1 MFALCGLWV
10 LVFGVVVSVAMQ
22 HGFDFVCGLPMDFGW
37 FGQIAAE
44 RQVGGV
50 AMWCC
55 IWFVVFIVAILWF
68 CAMWLLVVGFGVVS
82 LCVGV

>member
-1 MFALCGLWV
+1 MWFVGACFRRCG
-10 LVFGVVVSVAMQ
+10 FGGYATW
-22 HGFDFVCGLPMDFGW
+22 FDFVCGLPMDFGW

-68 CAMWLLVVGFGVVS
+68 CAMWLLIVGFGVVG

>member
-1 MFALCGLWV
+1 MFALRGLWV
-10 LVFGVVVSVAMQ
+10 LVFGVVVLVVMQ
-22 HGFDFVCGLPMDFGW
+22 HGFDFVCELPMDFGW

-50 AMWCC
+50 TVWCC

-68 CAMWLLVVGFGVVS
+68 CVMWFWVLDLGG
-82 LCVGV
+82 

>member
-10 LVFGVVVSVAMQ
+10 LVFDVVVSVVMR